1 MIVTKSEA
9 EAIDKMENVTK
20 NLNYHLTCVN
30 KYTEELKLL
39 KKDVNLSPF
48 KITRAKREIN

>member
-20 NLNYHLTCVN
+20 NLNYHLTFVN

-48 KITRAKREIN
+48 KITRAK